1 MCVSVISPGVVTFK
15 KRQGTNNS
23 ARDISHIRLSE
34 TESEVTI
41 INLLT
46 TIKTLLIIIN
56 QYHLFQDSFPFETP
70 RRGASIFDFQD
81 LPSVPKKLRI
91 CGVSDDNF

>member
-23 ARDISHIRLSE
+23 ARDISHIHLSE

-41 INLLT
+41 INHYQN
-46 TIKTLLIIIN
+46 IIN
-56 QYHLFQDSFPFETP
+56 HY
-70 RRGASIFDFQD
+70 
-81 LPSVPKKLRI
+81 
-91 CGVSDDNF
+91 

>member
-1 MCVSVISPGVVTFK
+1 MCVSVISPGVVTFQ

-23 ARDISHIRLSE
+23 ARDISHIHLSE
-34 TESEVTI
+34 TESEV
-41 INLLT
+41 
-46 TIKTLLIIIN
+46 KTLLIIIS

-81 LPSVPKKLRI
+81 LPSVPKRLRI